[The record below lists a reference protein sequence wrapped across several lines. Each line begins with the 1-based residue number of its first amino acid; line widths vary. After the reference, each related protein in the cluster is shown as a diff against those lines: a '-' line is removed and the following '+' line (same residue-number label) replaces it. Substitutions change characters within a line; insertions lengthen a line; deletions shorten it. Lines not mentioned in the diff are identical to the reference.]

1 MPKHKIPNPRGPVT
15 IEPVAAREFP
25 DLWPESI
32 AIDGRG
38 GRFRIVATLRPYN
51 HDAGELAPKQFDAI
65 EATIPDVDL
74 YGEHY
79 PRVARLKAEL
89 TEVLALLLTAPDP
102 TALVEA
108 EQTLA
113 MFDQILAAEK
123 PDGMPAEMWEKQR
136 DDFEAQREAAIAKRD
151 EAAQIL
157 ADNPI
162 PELQ

>member
-1 MPKHKIPNPRGPVT
+1 MPNDKIPNPRGPVQ
-15 IEPVAAREFP
+15 IEPVPAREFP
-25 DLWPESI
+25 DLWPARIEI
-32 AIDGRG
+32 LGRG

-102 TALVEA
+102 SALVAA

-113 MFDQILAAEK
+113 MLDQVEK
-123 PDGMPAEMWEKQR
+123 PPFMSDEDWAKQQAEL
-136 DDFEAQREAAIAKRD
+136 EAARVEWIAKRD
-151 EAAQIL
+151 EAAKIL

-162 PELQ
+162 PELD